1 MPKFKHGTKKQQERY
16 ERVLRAV
23 KREGNTKNP
32 YAVAYSQVYGHKKLS
47 TAHHP
52 KANHH
57 KKH

>member
-23 KREGNTKNP
+23 RKDGAKNP
-32 YAVAYSQVYGHKKLS
+32 YAVAYAQVYGSKKMS
-47 TAHHP
+47 
-52 KANHH
+52 KGRRK